1 MLKVPRYP
9 GSLTVITLIYGVFTF
24 FWLSAEDSIWLV
36 SLLGLILALLSVIH
50 AVFRVAST
58 RTFRP
63 RVWIP
68 GLIVLGALVGAGGI
82 IATMLIMLVKTSLHG
97 HLYPDYPFPLISGMA
112 ERLGVWTLA
121 GGLVGLALALILYRR
136 EDSSS

>member
-9 GSLTVITLIYGVFTF
+9 RLLTVITLIYGMFTF
-24 FWLSAEDSIWLV
+24 FWLSAEDSVWLV
-36 SLLGLILALLSVIH
+36 SLLGLIFALLSVIH

-68 GLIVLGALVGAGGI
+68 GLIILGALVGAGGI
-82 IATMLIMLVKTSLHG
+82 VATMLIMLIKTSLHG
-97 HLYPDYPFPLISGMA
+97 HIYPDYPFPLISGMA
-112 ERLGVWTLA
+112 ERLVAWTTA
-121 GGLVGLALALILYRR
+121 GALVG
-136 EDSSS
+136 